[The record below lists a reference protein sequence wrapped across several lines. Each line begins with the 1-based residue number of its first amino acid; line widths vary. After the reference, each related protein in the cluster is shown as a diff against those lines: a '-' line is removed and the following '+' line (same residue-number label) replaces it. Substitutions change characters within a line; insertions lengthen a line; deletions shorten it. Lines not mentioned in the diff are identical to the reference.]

1 MGYSMND
8 LNNAADNIHNTL
20 EERSQRKGEELAD
33 KIIHGNLIGLIF
45 ARWFNFLTIYVTIAL
60 ILTRVF
66 NVTDGISFLSAF
78 VLAIFILRTNTFWY
92 MGFWK
97 AIGLFIGLFIAAS
110 ILDAL

>member
-20 EERSQRKGEELAD
+20 EERSQRKGQELAD

-45 ARWFNFLTIYVTIAL
+45 ARSFNFLTIYITLAL
-60 ILTRVF
+60 ILMKIF
-66 NVTDGISFLSAF
+66 NVTEGISMLSAF
-78 VLAIFILRTNTFWY
+78 ILSIFVLRTNTFWY

-97 AIGLFIGLFIAAS
+97 AIGLFSGLFIVAS
-110 ILDAL
+110 VLDSL